1 MCIERPEFG
10 FLTFRLLPGDPG
22 WMWPNTMGTI
32 DRVVQEMKS
41 FVGKVEVL
49 AEDIETK
56 WEIG

>member
-1 MCIERPEFG
+1 
-10 FLTFRLLPGDPG
+10 
-22 WMWPNTMGTI
+22 MWPNTMGTI